1 MSNVYYL
8 TFNEKEPM
16 MASFGIIVKT
26 ITKEENMNQF
36 VRELERKQV
45 EIVYISND
53 VYRTYETF
61 FNENEGDVAFIL
73 FDSNDPTSSLA
84 RRRLQN
90 LLASSI
96 GIQTR

>member
-8 TFNEKEPM
+8 TFNDKEPM
-16 MASFGIIVKT
+16 MASFGITIKT
-26 ITKEENMNQF
+26 ITKNENMNQF
-36 VRELERKQV
+36 VRELERKQI

-53 VYRTYETF
+53 VYRTYEAF
-61 FNENEGDVAFIL
+61 FNQSESDVAFIL

>member
-8 TFNEKEPM
+8 TFNNKEPM
-16 MASFGIIVKT
+16 MASFGIALKT
-26 ITKEENMNQF
+26 ITKNENMNQLA
-36 VRELERKQV
+36 RELEKKQV

-53 VYRTYETF
+53 VYRTYEDYF
-61 FNENEGDVAFIL
+61 KNNDSDLAFIL

-84 RRRLQN
+84 RRRLQD